1 MLHKLHL
8 AVANKLDHLFTGTSH
23 ELLKDPACGGTHHLP
38 LFIGEA
44 KSLAN
49 RMCCADL
56 LILQTGKVRAI
67 IEIEESGFLPT
78 KPCGKFLQAVLAT
91 HFIHDSQGNTII
103 PYAEKV
109 LFVQIFDG
117 STFNKDKT
125 QKKVQAELIEKEIQK
140 KLPMGG
146 ITDYR
151 LFVLD
156 GPDDLKGL
164 ATLCQVMNAL
174 IPDLSKQKR
183 LA

>member
-8 AVANKLDHLFTGTSH
+8 AVANTLDHLFTGTSH
-23 ELLKDPACGGTHHLP
+23 ELLKDPACGGEQYLP
-38 LFIGEA
+38 LFIREF

-49 RMCCADL
+49 RICCVDL
-56 LILQTGKVRAI
+56 LVLQTGKVRAI

-91 HFIHDSQGNTII
+91 HFIHESHGNTVI

-109 LFVQIFDG
+109 LFVQVFDG

-140 KLPMGG
+140 KLPLGG
-146 ITDYR
+146 ISDYR
-151 LFVLD
+151 LFVID
-156 GPDDLKGL
+156 GPDDQKGF
-164 ATLCQVMNAL
+164 ATLCQVINAL
-174 IPDLSKQKR
+174 IPDLAKQKR
-183 LA
+183 TA

>member
-8 AVANKLDHLFTGTSH
+8 AVANTLDHLFEGTSH
-23 ELLKDPACGGTHHLP
+23 ELLKEPACGGEQQLP
-38 LFIGEA
+38 LYIGA
-44 KSLAN
+44 FQSLAN
-49 RMCCADL
+49 RICCVDL
-56 LILQTGKVRAI
+56 LVLQRGKVRAI

-91 HFIHDSQGNTII
+91 HFIHESHGNTVI

-140 KLPMGG
+140 KLPLGG

-151 LFVLD
+151 LFVID
-156 GPDDLKGL
+156 GPD
-164 ATLCQVMNAL
+164 
-174 IPDLSKQKR
+174 
-183 LA
+183 

>member
-8 AVANKLDHLFTGTSH
+8 AVANKLSHLFEGTSH
-23 ELLKDPACGGTHHLP
+23 ELLKDPACGGEQLLP
-38 LFIGEA
+38 LFIGEF

-49 RMCCADL
+49 QMCCVDL
-56 LILQTGKVRAI
+56 LVLQAGKVRAI
-67 IEIEESGFLPT
+67 IEIEESGFLPL

-91 HFIHDSQGNTII
+91 HFINDSQGNTVI

-117 STFNKDKT
+117 STFNMYKT

-140 KLPMGG
+140 KLPLGG

-151 LFVLD
+151 LFALD
-156 GPDDLKGL
+156 GPDDQKALT
-164 ATLCQVMNAL
+164 TLCQVINLL
-174 IPDLSKQKR
+174 IPDLPKQK
-183 LA
+183 